1 MKTNESVPRAQ
12 AGHSAHAASATSS
25 RARSEIQLGFQ
36 ISPKRRGFLATR
48 CREGFTLIEL
58 LVVLAIIGIL
68 ASLLLPAVSKAA
80 ERGRM
85 AKCTSNVRQMAL
97 ALTMYVDDQGYYPPL
112 LYPSSQPDPWLMVSW
127 YAALSPY
134 LSNWKASSSPYRC
147 PSFKYDFLTNGEP
160 VYFNTGPYG
169 YNGNG
174 RYSLSPGEILPE
186 HLPAGGLPKSV
197 FVKETQVIAPA
208 RMIALGDSQL
218 LSGAPPPA
226 PIVIGSTMLTYVS
239 ITERAKW
246 RGFPAE
252 MKATKRR
259 HFGRHQIGFCDGHVE
274 SIKYETLFADTP
286 EVRRLWHRD
295 HESHDPN

>member
-1 MKTNESVPRAQ
+1 MKRLEPTGLRL
-12 AGHSAHAASATSS
+12 SATQGES
-25 RARSEIQLGFQ
+25 A
-36 ISPKRRGFLATR
+36 
-48 CREGFTLIEL
+48 FTLIEL
-58 LVVLAIIGIL
+58 LVVIAVIAIL
-68 ASLLLPAVSKAA
+68 ASLLLAAVTNSV

-97 ALTMYVDDQGYYPPL
+97 ALMMYQDDQGYYPPP
-112 LYPSSQPDPWLMVSW
+112 LYPSSQPDPWPIVSW

-134 LSNWKASSSPYRC
+134 LSNWKASSSPYQC
-147 PSFKYDFLTNGEP
+147 PSFKYVFLNNGEP
-160 VYFNTGPYG
+160 VYSNTGPYG

-197 FVKETQVIAPA
+197 FVKDTQVIAPS

-226 PIVIGSTMLTYVS
+226 PFIVGSTMLTYVS

-252 MKATKRR
+252 MRATKRR
-259 HFGRHQIGFCDGHVE
+259 HFGRHQIGFCDAHVE

-286 EVRRLWHRD
+286 EARRLWNRD
-295 HESHDPN
+295 HEPHDNN